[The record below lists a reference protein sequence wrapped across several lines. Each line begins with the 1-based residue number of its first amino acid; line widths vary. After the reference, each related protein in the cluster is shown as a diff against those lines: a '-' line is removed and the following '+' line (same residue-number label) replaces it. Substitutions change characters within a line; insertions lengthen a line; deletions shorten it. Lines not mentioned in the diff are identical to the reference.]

1 MTHAELLNLPK
12 LLERLEDDRELLM
25 EIFDVFIEETPAR
38 RERIGHAAQS
48 DDLTAVVQWAHALK
62 GTSGTL
68 QAAPLNEICYRLE
81 MAARAGDAP
90 LAHSLVPAAVDLL
103 DRTAAHIAELRAEMT
118 A

>member
-1 MTHAELLNLPK
+1 MSHADLLNLPK
-12 LLERLEDDRELLM
+12 LMERLEDDRELLM

-38 RERIGHAAQS
+38 LERIDEAVRTH
-48 DDLTAVVQWAHALK
+48 DLTAVVQWAHALK

-68 QAAPLNEICYRLE
+68 QAAPLNDICYKLE

-103 DRTAAHIAELRAEMT
+103 DRTAAYIAELRSDMT
-118 A
+118 S